1 MQCVRRHLW
10 YAVLAGMQVV
20 IGEGHTL
27 EAHER
32 VSLCKQ
38 RPSHANDSD
47 DELEYAAK
55 DGNDDGPCPPP
66 EMAGSAEA
74 VVSEQARHSHSR
86 IIGTHRLRLG

>member
-1 MQCVRRHLW
+1 MLPW
-10 YAVLAGMQVV
+10 QVV

-55 DGNDDGPCPPP
+55 DGEENSSGVSSTPCRCPLTQPTP
-66 EMAGSAEA
+66 
-74 VVSEQARHSHSR
+74 VT
-86 IIGTHRLRLG
+86 I